1 MKAARAQDR
10 IHSLE
15 IPLAET
21 SLLVPSAAIAEVVTA
36 GSLAPVPGS
45 PHWLI
50 GVLGW
55 RLQAVP
61 VVSFE
66 ALLGG
71 AVRAPT
77 PASKFVVFYPLP
89 GRKPHEFFAML
100 TQSEP
105 RPQSI
110 DAASAIAAE
119 PGELP
124 DTPYLAAGLKSDGQL
139 LAIPDFDALKAL
151 FYK

>member
-1 MKAARAQDR
+1 V
-10 IHSLE
+10 I
-15 IPLAET
+15 
-21 SLLVPSAAIAEVVTA
+21 
-36 GSLAPVPGS
+36 
-45 PHWLI
+45 
-50 GVLGW
+50 
-55 RLQAVP
+55 
-61 VVSFE
+61 SFE

-71 AVRAPT
+71 AVHAPT
-77 PASKFVVFYPLP
+77 AASKFVVFYPLP
-89 GRKPHEFFAML
+89 GRKQHEFFAVL